1 MNFSGIYSPLF
12 YCLLRTGQT
21 ENFLILTL
29 SEWPPS
35 AQTRLSDGKTLKFR
49 DFVKLL
55 IQCDLCR

>member
-1 MNFSGIYSPLF
+1 MAAVMPMACWHSASVAGSVLM
-12 YCLLRTGQT
+12 TAQT

-35 AQTRLSDGKTLKFR
+35 AQARLSDGKTLKFH

-55 IQCDLCR
+55 I